1 MKLNSISIE
10 EVVESNICKLFEDKL
25 NLKHAPFYLQLSK
38 IFKLPSLSKTS
49 YRFIAR
55 VFTMLVESENF
66 LQLDFYHLLK
76 IISNSGLYLTSELEV
91 FNAVD
96 KWLNYNVK
104 ERTKFAEQLLPKVR
118 FYLLSEDSFKFV
130 SNKFSRFLKIN
141 ETNKLFDVV
150 ERKKKLFKKSLNIS
164 CMSRSCDQKEFKILV
179 FGGHHRTLCR
189 SVENVNQVDLSSFT
203 TLKSLSPFQ
212 KKSWYYQAVC
222 LKGEAYLF
230 GKKNDRL
237 VADKY
242 SPATD
247 TWHELTDAFD
257 DREKFCACA
266 FVDKI
271 YLFGGNLFETPFTAL
286 DSCLQF
292 DPKQKSWSLVARMS
306 EPRIFAACAHFQ
318 EAIVVSGGKNMMILN
333 TVEQYDVASNK
344 WREMPPMVAGKM
356 VHSLVVVKRKL
367 FAIDAG
373 AKNACEVFDGDRW
386 VALSTPCLHHR
397 RALSVGNKIIVLQAD
412 KRYVWIY
419 DVDEGVWSREPC
431 EATRYIINY
440 TAVKLP

>member
-1 MKLNSISIE
+1 
-10 EVVESNICKLFEDKL
+10 
-25 NLKHAPFYLQLSK
+25 
-38 IFKLPSLSKTS
+38 
-49 YRFIAR
+49 
-55 VFTMLVESENF
+55 MLVESENF

-306 EPRIFAACAHFQ
+306 
-318 EAIVVSGGKNMMILN
+318 
-333 TVEQYDVASNK
+333 
-344 WREMPPMVAGKM
+344 
-356 VHSLVVVKRKL
+356 
-367 FAIDAG
+367 
-373 AKNACEVFDGDRW
+373 
-386 VALSTPCLHHR
+386 
-397 RALSVGNKIIVLQAD
+397 
-412 KRYVWIY
+412 
-419 DVDEGVWSREPC
+419 
-431 EATRYIINY
+431 
-440 TAVKLP
+440 